1 MDRNSFEFWER
12 RSVEMEICKSGG
24 CMAKLPGS
32 KLIDILNYSELCKLG
47 QFEDSALL
55 NIGCTD
61 LLFTTDFGPVVGT
74 TPEDAGTIAVL
85 NAISD
90 IYAMGGIPLY
100 ALIMIIIGNDLDDN
114 ERKCLLETVQ
124 KTCKSENV
132 IVVGGHSIIGD
143 KTVVGLSVIGKRGE
157 NFYKKTNGKLGDI
170 LLLTKPLGTGLGL
183 QAYYNG
189 QLGLEAYFEIMGI
202 MKKSNKLDEELLKSD
217 YIHSI
222 TDVTGFGL
230 VGHLSEMLSKN
241 QGAIIFENNIPILKC
256 IGNLSYTSLNNEY
269 IANNI
274 EYARERKRIRW
285 HLDSIKKIAL
295 CDPQTNGPLLISADR
310 RIFDVI
316 KKYNVQYIGEIVEG
330 EDILLQ

>member
-1 MDRNSFEFWER
+1 
-12 RSVEMEICKSGG
+12 
-24 CMAKLPGS
+24 MAKLPGS
-32 KLIDILNYSELCKLG
+32 KLLDILNYLEFDELG
-47 QFEDSALL
+47 QFEDSARL
-55 NIGCTD
+55 NIECTD
-61 LLFTTDFGPVVGT
+61 LLFTTDFGPTVGK

-100 ALIMIIIGNDLDDN
+100 ALIIVIFGNDLDND
-114 ERKCLLETVQ
+114 ERKRLLTTVQ

-132 IVVGGHSIIGD
+132 RVIGGHSIVGD
-143 KTVVGLSVIGKRGE
+143 KTIVGLSVVGKAGE
-157 NFYKKTNGKLGDI
+157 KLYKKANCKLGDI

-189 QLGLEAYFEIMGI
+189 QLELQAYSEIMEV
-202 MKKSNKLDEELLKSD
+202 MKKSNKLDEELLKND
-217 YIHSI
+217 YVHSI

-230 VGHLSEMLSKN
+230 AGHLSEMLKKN
-241 QGAIIFENNIPILKC
+241 QGAIIFEDNIPILEC
-256 IGNLSYTSLNNEY
+256 IGNISYTFLNNEH

-310 RIFDVI
+310 RFLDVSE
-316 KKYNVQYIGEIVEG
+316 KYNIQYIGEIVEG
-330 EDILLQ
+330 EEILLQ